1 VLGLLTPRSKSQERR
16 AEAYRISSL
25 VGDRVKSDRLWTEC
39 GTCQKQISVSAKSCP
54 HCGARR
60 KRFNALKWV
69 GGGLLILIAIVAIAG
84 GNKPSGESGGTS
96 GTQMAATGDSANAD
110 LPANERDF
118 LAVVAE
124 YKDRFRSASNEL
136 QQSALRDERRAALLK
151 ALASRLSVEDW
162 AGTLRRLETNVE
174 GKAIVTVRL
183 ATGVDV
189 LTWNNALSDAM
200 HETMI
205 DKGTPLYAALMNMAV
220 GDPVHI
226 SGSFIP
232 SDEDGAWE
240 TSMTIDGSMTAP
252 EFLFH
257 FNKIEKQ

>member
-1 VLGLLTPRSKSQERR
+1 MVLIQVVNLG
-16 AEAYRISSL
+16 
-25 VGDRVKSDRLWTEC
+25 GGNVKSENLWTTC
-39 GTCQKQISVSAKSCP
+39 GTCQKQISVTAKSCP

-60 KRFNALKWV
+60 KRFSALKWV
-69 GGGLLILIAIVAIAG
+69 GGGLLVLIAIGAIAG
-84 GNKPSGESGGTS
+84 GNKPSGKSGSTS
-96 GTQMAATGDSANAD
+96 GMQMAATGDSANAA
-110 LPANERDF
+110 LPANQRDF
-118 LAVVAE
+118 LAVVADFKE
-124 YKDRFRSASNEL
+124 RFRSASNEL

-151 ALASRLSVEDW
+151 ALASRLTVENW
-162 AGTLRRLETNVE
+162 AGTLRKLETNTE

-220 GDPVHI
+220 GDPVTV

-232 SDEDGAWE
+232 SEEDGAWE

-257 FNKIEKQ
+257 FIDITKQ

>member
-1 VLGLLTPRSKSQERR
+1 MKSKS
-16 AEAYRISSL
+16 
-25 VGDRVKSDRLWTEC
+25 LWTEC
-39 GTCQKQISVSAKSCP
+39 GTCAKQISVNAKSCP

-60 KRFNALKWV
+60 KRFSTWKWV
-69 GGGLLILIAIVAIAG
+69 GGAFLAIVVVGAIAG
-84 GNKPSGESGGTS
+84 GNKSGGNTGSNSGEVAPSISEPAETV
-96 GTQMAATGDSANAD
+96 
-110 LPANERDF
+110 LPANQRDF
-118 LAVVAE
+118 LAVTVD
-124 YKDRFRSASNEL
+124 YKQRFRSASNEL

-151 ALASRLSVEDW
+151 ALGSRLTVENW
-162 AGTLRRLETNVE
+162 SGTLRKLETNAE

-205 DKGTPLYAALMNMAV
+205 EKGTPLYAALMNMRV
-220 GDPVHI
+220 GDPVTI

-252 EFLFH
+252 EFLFQ
-257 FNKIEKQ
+257 FRKIENQ